1 MNKLFVWF
9 PRTVTV
15 LYVFGCLCEDQFG
28 KNASVSL
35 ANTAGSSL
43 QSVISEVTE
52 GVLVRVVFDE

>member
-1 MNKLFVWF
+1 M
-9 PRTVTV
+9 

-43 QSVISEVTE
+43 QSVISDVTE
-52 GVLVRVVFDE
+52 GVLACAMFDE